1 MISNGHGKKNQNREP
16 RRPFPFR
23 YSSGGR
29 KHKGPLEVVARNKL
43 GIEDNRSNAKFHE
56 IAK

>member
-1 MISNGHGKKNQNREP
+1 MISNGHGKKTEQGTASS
-16 RRPFPFR
+16 FR

>member
-1 MISNGHGKKNQNREP
+1 MGMEKNQNREP